1 MMHMTKGWSGLLTAV
16 IALSLSAW
24 TTTGVKA
31 DAMPNL
37 LDYGTAIGDNSFTGG
52 ISGTNGGTNVVNFV
66 PIQSAEIDP
75 TSSNIPLGEFQ
86 VTSLPSGA
94 TTTYDNTP
102 FKINFIPS
110 SYNGSDIAV
119 TPITIS
125 GVLNGTINGNYSS
138 NVSVTF
144 NPVADGTFQLNGV
157 PSTLNLQQNDQK
169 LLVPYSAGGT
179 TTLEGTIVT
188 SSSSGSGGS
197 PNPEAAAPEPST
209 IALFLSTL
217 GGLGLRRYVMSR
229 RRQNK
234 A

>member
-31 DAMPNL
+31 APVPNL
-37 LDYGTAIGDNSFTGG
+37 LDYGTAVVNIGPTG
-52 ISGTNGGTNVVNFV
+52 ISGTNVVNFV
-66 PIQSAEIDP
+66 PVQSAAIDP
-75 TSSNIPLGEFQ
+75 NSNVPLGEFQ
-86 VTSLPSGA
+86 VTKLPDGA
-94 TTTYDNTP
+94 STTYTNTP
-102 FKINFIPS
+102 FEINFIPT
-110 SYNGSDIAV
+110 SYGSTSLTGV
-119 TPITIS
+119 SPIHLS
-125 GVLNGTINGNYSS
+125 GILNGTINGNYAS
-138 NVSVTF
+138 NVSVSF

-188 SSSSGSGGS
+188 SGNPN

-217 GGLGLRRYVMSR
+217 GGLGLRRYVLSR